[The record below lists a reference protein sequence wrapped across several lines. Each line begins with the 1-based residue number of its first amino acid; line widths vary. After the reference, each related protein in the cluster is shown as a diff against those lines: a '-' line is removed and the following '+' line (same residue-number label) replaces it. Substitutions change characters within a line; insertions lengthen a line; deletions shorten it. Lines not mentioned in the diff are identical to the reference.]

1 MKKGS
6 KATKGF
12 PTKVTDEISRFRDW
26 ILGFFVSGMVM
37 IIDRADNSS
46 LILITGGMMITSLTT
61 GAYGILE
68 TTTMWTEP
76 QLSALQPEQ
85 V

>member
-1 MKKGS
+1 
-6 KATKGF
+6 
-12 PTKVTDEISRFRDW
+12 
-26 ILGFFVSGMVM
+26 M

-46 LILITGGMMITSLTT
+46 LIIITGGMMITSLTT

-68 TTTMWTEP
+68 TTIMWTEP

-85 V
+85 VGQKNRVTKENRKNVED